1 MDYKIQTLNNS
12 VNKSENMEAI
22 IQIRSLFVVDD
33 GFWEKTL
40 KLGPR

>member
-33 GFWEKTL
+33 GF
-40 KLGPR
+40 

>member
-12 VNKSENMEAI
+12 VNKSENMDAI

-33 GFWEKTL
+33 GF
-40 KLGPR
+40 